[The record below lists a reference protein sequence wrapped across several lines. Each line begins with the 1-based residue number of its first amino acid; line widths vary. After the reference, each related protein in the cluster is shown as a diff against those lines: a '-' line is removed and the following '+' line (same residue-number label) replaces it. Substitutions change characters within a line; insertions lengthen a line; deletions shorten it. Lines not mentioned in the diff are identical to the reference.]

1 MPSSISILIV
11 SGDPLHRDLL
21 AASISSFG
29 PQPFC
34 CGSHESAAELLG
46 QQSFSVVFCD
56 ALLPDGTFR
65 TVLDCVARC
74 GAPVPLIVTSRQDDW
89 DLCLDALNA
98 GAFDYIALPALPG
111 EVERILS
118 AALKEFNAPPR
129 AVARTPRGS
138 KTQTAA

>member
-1 MPSSISILIV
+1 MLSSIPILVV
-11 SGDPLHRDLL
+11 SGDPSHRDLL
-21 AASISSFG
+21 AARISSYG
-29 PQPFC
+29 PLPFC
-34 CGSHESAAELLG
+34 CGSRESAIELLKRHP
-46 QQSFSVVFCD
+46 FPIVFCD
-56 ALLPDGTFR
+56 DQLPDGTFR
-65 TVLDCVARC
+65 TVME
-74 GAPVPLIVTSRQDDW
+74 GAERREVPIQFIVTSRKDDW